1 MTIQEIRLILVMIT
15 FLIITFLVF
24 YKITLKSVNGSVNR
38 KEKINEQKAIDFMKK
53 VEKFKF

>member
-1 MTIQEIRLILVMIT
+1 MTIQEIRLVLVMVI
-15 FLIITFLVF
+15 FLIITFSVF
-24 YKITLKSVNGSVNR
+24 YKITLKSMNRSVNR